1 MSCCHYRGCRE
12 KLLPLQLKHTKN
24 SFNVKYIPL
33 NQITGYHCS
42 SANNV
47 QIILSQFIAVRHIE
61 ATGLILLKQ
70 WNKKLLAKQIIG
82 KIFQLP
88 VQPGSAPLMG
98 KGKQH
103 TVLQRGNDRYRD
115 LIARTNRQEEM
126 LFQLRQ
132 QRKWD

>member
-1 MSCCHYRGCRE
+1 MR
-12 KLLPLQLKHTKN
+12 Q
-24 SFNVKYIPL
+24 
-33 NQITGYHCS
+33 
-42 SANNV
+42 
-47 QIILSQFIAVRHIE
+47 IE

-70 WNKKLLAKQIIG
+70 WNKKLLAKQIIW

-88 VQPGSAPLMG
+88 VLPLSAPLMG

-132 QRKWD
+132 QGKWG